1 MKTTYMI
8 IAAIVVIV
16 IIIGGAFAYISIAT
30 PAKTTPTPTPSPTAT
45 PAPTAKPTAAPT
57 PTPEV
62 IVETPVPTA
71 VPTAAPTPTPTPV
84 PLAAATL
91 TGNGGTLVYPL
102 METWEYEYTT
112 QVEPQISITYNAVGS
127 GAGITDFITDGLGNF
142 GESDAPMTAAQY
154 AAVPSGQT
162 CLTVPITA
170 SAVVPAYNLGEGA
183 STPTLNFT
191 GPILAEIFMGTITNW
206 DDARLAAINPGTT
219 LPNLPIICVHRADSS
234 GTMFAFTDFLY
245 DTSTAWATTVGAPS
259 TSASIWP
266 SIPGEL
272 EGTKNAGVATDIGE
286 NTGAIG
292 PLEISYILE
301 NPGQTLIYYGAV
313 ENAAGNFIQAT
324 DTNIAATLA
333 AGATNLPAG
342 SASWTGVSIIDNTYK
357 DATDTTIYP
366 IVTMTY
372 ALIYEHQ
379 SNYAQGAALVN
390 FFSWIVNSGQ
400 SLGISEGY
408 VPLPA
413 NIVAIDNAALLLVT
427 YNGTPIE

>member
-1 MKTTYMI
+1 
-8 IAAIVVIV
+8 
-16 IIIGGAFAYISIAT
+16 
-30 PAKTTPTPTPSPTAT
+30 
-45 PAPTAKPTAAPT
+45 
-57 PTPEV
+57 
-62 IVETPVPTA
+62 
-71 VPTAAPTPTPTPV
+71 
-84 PLAAATL
+84 
-91 TGNGGTLVYPL
+91 
-102 METWEYEYTT
+102 METWQNEYST

-142 GESDAPMTAAQY
+142 GESDAPMSAAQY

-162 CLTVPITA
+162 CLTIPLTA
-170 SAVVPAYNLGEGA
+170 SAVVPAYNLGEGS

-191 GPILAEIFMGTITNW
+191 GTILAEIFMGTITNW
-206 DDARLAAINPGTT
+206 NDARLAAINPGTT

-245 DTSTAWATTVGAPS
+245 DTSSAWATTVGPPS

-266 SIPGEL
+266 TLSGEL

-301 NPGQTLIYYGAV
+301 NPGQTVLYYGAV
-313 ENAAGNFIQAT
+313 ENAAGNFILP
-324 DTNIAATLA
+324 TNANIGATLA
-333 AGATNLPAG
+333 AGATGLPAG

-357 DATDTTIYP
+357 DTTDTTIYP
-366 IVTMTY
+366 IVTLTY
-372 ALIYEHQ
+372 GLIYEVQ
-379 SNYAQGAALVN
+379 SNQAQGEALVN

-408 VPLPA
+408 IPLPS
-413 NIVAIDNAALLLVT
+413 NIVAIDNAALQLVT
-427 YNGTPIE
+427 YNGTPII

>member
-1 MKTTYMI
+1 
-8 IAAIVVIV
+8 
-16 IIIGGAFAYISIAT
+16 
-30 PAKTTPTPTPSPTAT
+30 
-45 PAPTAKPTAAPT
+45 
-57 PTPEV
+57 
-62 IVETPVPTA
+62 
-71 VPTAAPTPTPTPV
+71 
-84 PLAAATL
+84 
-91 TGNGGTLVYPL
+91 
-102 METWEYEYTT
+102 
-112 QVEPQISITYNAVGS
+112 
-127 GAGITDFITDGLGNF
+127 
-142 GESDAPMTAAQY
+142 
-154 AAVPSGQT
+154 
-162 CLTVPITA
+162 
-170 SAVVPAYNLGEGA
+170 
-183 STPTLNFT
+183 
-191 GPILAEIFMGTITNW
+191 
-206 DDARLAAINPGTT
+206 
-219 LPNLPIICVHRADSS
+219 
-234 GTMFAFTDFLY
+234 MFAFTDFLY

-266 SIPGEL
+266 SVPGEL

-413 NIVAIDNAALLLVT
+413 NIVAIDNAALMLVT

>member
-45 PAPTAKPTAAPT
+45 PASTAKPTAAPT

-206 DDARLAAINPGTT
+206 NDARLAAINPGTT
-219 LPNLPIICVHRADSS
+219 LPNLPIICVHRAD
-234 GTMFAFTDFLY
+234 
-245 DTSTAWATTVGAPS
+245 
-259 TSASIWP
+259 
-266 SIPGEL
+266 
-272 EGTKNAGVATDIGE
+272 
-286 NTGAIG
+286 
-292 PLEISYILE
+292 
-301 NPGQTLIYYGAV
+301 
-313 ENAAGNFIQAT
+313 
-324 DTNIAATLA
+324 
-333 AGATNLPAG
+333 
-342 SASWTGVSIIDNTYK
+342 
-357 DATDTTIYP
+357 
-366 IVTMTY
+366 
-372 ALIYEHQ
+372 
-379 SNYAQGAALVN
+379 
-390 FFSWIVNSGQ
+390 
-400 SLGISEGY
+400 
-408 VPLPA
+408 
-413 NIVAIDNAALLLVT
+413 
-427 YNGTPIE
+427 

>member
-1 MKTTYMI
+1 MKTKYI
-8 IAAIVVIV
+8 IALAVVVIV
-16 IIIGGAFAYISIAT
+16 IVIGSVSAYIYLTRSST
-30 PAKTTPTPTPSPTAT
+30 STSTPTAT
-45 PAPTAKPTAAPT
+45 
-57 PTPEV
+57 
-62 IVETPVPTA
+62 
-71 VPTAAPTPTPTPV
+71 
-84 PLAAATL
+84 LAAATL

-102 METWEYEYTT
+102 METWIAEYGN
-112 QVEPQISITYNAVGS
+112 VKPQISVTYNAVGS
-127 GAGITDFITDGLGNF
+127 GAGVTDFITDGLGNF
-142 GESDAPMTAAQY
+142 GESDAPLSATQY

-162 CLTVPITA
+162 CLTLPITA

-206 DDARLAAINPGTT
+206 DDSRLAAINPGTT
-219 LPNLPIICVHRADSS
+219 LPNLPIVCVHRADAS
-234 GTMFAFTDFLY
+234 GTMFAFTNFLY
-245 DTSTAWATTVGAPS
+245 DTSSAWASSVGSPS

-266 SIPGEL
+266 KLTGEL

-286 NTGAIG
+286 TTGAIG

-301 NPGQTLIYYGAV
+301 NPGQTLIYYGKV
-313 ENAAGNFIQAT
+313 ENAAGNFILAN
-324 DTNIAATLA
+324 DASIAAALA
-333 AGATNLPAG
+333 AGATSLPAG

-357 DATDTTIYP
+357 DTSATSIYP

-372 ALIYEHQ
+372 GLIYEHQ

-400 SLGISEGY
+400 SLGVSEGY

-413 NIVAIDNAALLLVT
+413 NIVAIDNATLLLVT

>member
-1 MKTTYMI
+1 MI

-266 SIPGEL
+266 SVPGEL

-313 ENAAGNFIQAT
+313 ENDAGNFIQAT